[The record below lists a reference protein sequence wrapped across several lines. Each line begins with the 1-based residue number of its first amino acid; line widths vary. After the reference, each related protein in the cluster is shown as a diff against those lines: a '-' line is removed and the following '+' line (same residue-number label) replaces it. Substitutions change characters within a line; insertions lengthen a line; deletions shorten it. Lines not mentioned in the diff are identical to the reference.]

1 MFDLNRLLLF
11 IAVLSPVVVL
21 VRTARRAALNRVW
34 QLAAVTVLLV
44 TGLAL
49 LAAPQFAG
57 YVGGGAWLA
66 LLFLPAV
73 GLRKEAELVAAERY
87 GAARF
92 IASVLRWLHPARA
105 LRDELLFLRAMEA
118 AQRGETEHAAQ
129 LLHDLRGGADNRA
142 GLQVVA
148 QSFRIRGDWAGLLAW
163 CRASL
168 PQVALGREPVVLPL
182 YFRALG
188 ETGAIDDLV
197 HQVVGQA
204 PRLLASPHHQATF
217 DASVLTMLA
226 FTGRTEAVAR
236 LLKTRFPGMQA
247 DVKEFWTGT
256 SELSAGA
263 TEAGH
268 ARFNA
273 LQRKTGNALLRA
285 DIAARLHPRASCR
298 VQLEATTAA
307 TVQRFEKNLATRR
320 RAVLAP
326 ESSLPTPAVSIIIAL
341 NVAMFLLEL
350 KLGGSTN
357 SATLH
362 RLGALE
368 PFAVLAR
375 GEYWRLLAA
384 LFLHYGALHLL
395 VNLYALYV
403 LGPTL
408 ESSLGSLRFAAC
420 YLSAGIGS
428 GAGVVALWRFGWTRA
443 DLLVGASGAVMG
455 IVGAWAGLLLRHHH
469 LPMARRR
476 LITIGAIVLM
486 QTAFDFYTPQI
497 SMAAHLCG
505 LLTGLAAGLV
515 LAPRRE
521 AW

>member
-44 TGLAL
+44 TGLAW

-92 IASVLRWLHPARA
+92 IASVLRWLHPAPA
-105 LRDELLFLRAMEA
+105 LRDELLFLRAMGA

-236 LLKTRFPGMQA
+236 LLKTRFPGMPA

-256 SELSAGA
+256 
-263 TEAGH
+263 
-268 ARFNA
+268 RD
-273 LQRKTGNALLRA
+273 RK
-285 DIAARLHPRASCR
+285 S
-298 VQLEATTAA
+298 
-307 TVQRFEKNLATRR
+307 
-320 RAVLAP
+320 
-326 ESSLPTPAVSIIIAL
+326 
-341 NVAMFLLEL
+341 
-350 KLGGSTN
+350 
-357 SATLH
+357 
-362 RLGALE
+362 
-368 PFAVLAR
+368 
-375 GEYWRLLAA
+375 
-384 LFLHYGALHLL
+384 
-395 VNLYALYV
+395 
-403 LGPTL
+403 
-408 ESSLGSLRFAAC
+408 
-420 YLSAGIGS
+420 
-428 GAGVVALWRFGWTRA
+428 VV
-443 DLLVGASGAVMG
+443 
-455 IVGAWAGLLLRHHH
+455 
-469 LPMARRR
+469 
-476 LITIGAIVLM
+476 
-486 QTAFDFYTPQI
+486 
-497 SMAAHLCG
+497 
-505 LLTGLAAGLV
+505 
-515 LAPRRE
+515 
-521 AW
+521 